1 MNFGL
6 SEEAVQAIRAVLG
19 RYPAVEEAVVFGSR
33 SLGREL
39 PCSDVDI
46 ALSGEVSPL
55 EAESIALE
63 LDDLPLPFH
72 FDVQALA
79 AISHGGL
86 RAHIARAGQILY
98 RKAAPAAAGRS

>member
-6 SEEAVQAIRAVLG
+6 SEEALEAIRAVLG

-33 SLGREL
+33 SLGREH
-39 PCSDVDI
+39 PRSDVDI
-46 ALSGEVSPL
+46 ALLGEISPL
-55 EAESIALE
+55 EAENIALE

-86 RAHIARAGQILY
+86 LAHIARAGQTIY
-98 RKAAPAAAGRS
+98 HKPAAAAAGRD

>member
-6 SEEAVQAIRAVLG
+6 SDDALDAIRGVLA

-33 SLGREL
+33 SLGREHRG
-39 PCSDVDI
+39 SDVDI
-46 ALSGEVSPL
+46 ALNGEVSAL

-63 LDDLPLPFH
+63 LDELPLPFH

-79 AISHGGL
+79 AIHHGGL
-86 RAHIARAGQILY
+86 RAHISRAGKTVY
-98 RKAAPAAAGRS
+98 RKAALAAPGKD